1 MTDIRYTVGE
11 IVSLLQKTA
20 LPTILVEGVDD
31 MRRYRWLEDAL
42 SGDVSVMQT
51 GGRDALFEIYKHRHS
66 FHIPVVF
73 VADRDM
79 LYFSGIPEEY
89 NEIVFTSGYSIE
101 NDILYDSAVERLF
114 SSEEADVL
122 HLIESELSKWYAFE
136 VGKYLANEE
145 YVVNYHVARL
155 IDKSTC
161 KFNPASILPRL
172 YVSPTESLF
181 KRIQNEFRVVY
192 RGKNLLELYEHVLHS
207 RKEGPKYSKEALV
220 EVAIKATTT
229 DMKNRLV
236 SSIKKAFHTGTQSV
250 KSI

>member
-1 MTDIRYTVGE
+1 MADIRYTVSE
-11 IVSLLQKTA
+11 IVALLQKTA

-31 MRRYRWLEDAL
+31 MRRYRWMEDAL

-51 GGRDALFEIYKHRHS
+51 GGRDALFEIYKLRHL

-79 LYFSGIPEEY
+79 LYFSGIPNEY
-89 NEIVFTSGYSIE
+89 NGIVFTSGYSIE

-114 SSEEADVL
+114 LSEEQDVL
-122 HLIESELSKWYAFE
+122 HIIESELSKWYAFE
-136 VGKYLANEE
+136 VDKYLSNED

-155 IDKSTC
+155 IDKKSRI
-161 KFNPASILPRL
+161 FNPSSILPQQ
-172 YVSPTESLF
+172 YITPPESLV
-181 KRIQNEFRVVY
+181 KRIQNEFKASF
-192 RGKNLLELYEHVLHS
+192 RGKNLLDLYEYVLQE

-220 EVAIKATTT
+220 EVAIKATPT

-236 SSIKKAFHTGTQSV
+236 SSIKSFL
-250 KSI
+250 